1 MFEELNK
8 RRQAVADNIAK
19 SFENDIE
26 KALGAG
32 YDPEGGDGDNV
43 EKARHGVYGDTAQN
57 RRLNRVGQEYG
68 SKKKEEAPSS
78 KKQSSEK
85 KEDGGANKLSQSAA
99 KASDKALE
107 RASKDPKASAEV
119 KASAK
124 KEMENRKASSGES
137 KKGVNSAKTELTTLF
152 DSLDSWAEDDWF
164 NSEKQAELFSNMS
177 SLIKKYDISED
188 EYNEISKQYQ
198 AYDMPYTDF
207 APHEMLVP
215 IAKNKIRTELNK
227 FDEFSDDD
235 WMTGD
240 KQTEIEDKLRFYVRH
255 YNIDEKEWN
264 EIVKPY
270 AEGLS
275 GLPYEDFK

>member
-57 RRLNRVGQEYG
+57 RKLNRVGQEYG
-68 SKKKEEAPSS
+68 SKKKEEAPSD

-85 KEDGGANKLSQSAA
+85 TEDSGSNKLSQSAA

-124 KEMENRKASSGES
+124 KEMENRKTSGES
-137 KKGVNSAKTELTTLF
+137 KKGVNSAEKELT
-152 DSLDSWAEDDWF
+152 SLLDPLNDWGDDDW
-164 NSEKQAELFSNMS
+164 NDSDKNAELFSQIRS
-177 SLIKKYDISED
+177 VIDKYDMSED
-188 EYNEISKQYQ
+188 EFRSVAKKYQ
-198 AYDMPYTDF
+198 GLDLVYTDY
-207 APHEMLVP
+207 APHDKIVP
-215 IAKNKIRTELNK
+215 IAKEKIRTELRK
-227 FDEFSDDD
+227 FDEFEDDD
-235 WMTGD
+235 WNDPD
-240 KQTEIEDKLRFYVRH
+240 KQNAITNKLTFYIRH

>member
-32 YDPEGGDGDNV
+32 YDPEGSDGDNV

-68 SKKKEEAPSS
+68 SKKKEEAPSG

-85 KEDGGANKLSQSAA
+85 KEDGGSNKLSQSAA

-119 KASAK
+119 KSAADAELK
-124 KEMENRKASSGES
+124 KRGGSSDENFPKLIVDNALNPEHPAVKTGLAREMTEWNIKDHYPNRITDAEKSQGFVNIFQKYLKSGKINENALKDYLMQYMGEGEAYKLLSIAEKNSGE
-137 KKGVNSAKTELTTLF
+137 
-152 DSLDSWAEDDWF
+152 EDGEF
-164 NSEKQAELFSNMS
+164 T
-177 SLIKKYDISED
+177 KKY
-188 EYNEISKQYQ
+188 N
-198 AYDMPYTDF
+198 AY
-207 APHEMLVP
+207 
-215 IAKNKIRTELNK
+215 
-227 FDEFSDDD
+227 
-235 WMTGD
+235 
-240 KQTEIEDKLRFYVRH
+240 IEECYKKTFC
-255 YNIDEKEWN
+255 N
-264 EIVKPY
+264 
-270 AEGLS
+270 
-275 GLPYEDFK
+275 

>member
-32 YDPEGGDGDNV
+32 YDPEGSDGDNV
-43 EKARHGVYGDTAQN
+43 
-57 RRLNRVGQEYG
+57 
-68 SKKKEEAPSS
+68 
-78 KKQSSEK
+78 
-85 KEDGGANKLSQSAA
+85 
-99 KASDKALE
+99 
-107 RASKDPKASAEV
+107 
-119 KASAK
+119 
-124 KEMENRKASSGES
+124 
-137 KKGVNSAKTELTTLF
+137 
-152 DSLDSWAEDDWF
+152 
-164 NSEKQAELFSNMS
+164 EKQAELFSNIS

>member
-68 SKKKEEAPSS
+68 SKKKEETPSG

-85 KEDGGANKLSQSAA
+85 KEDGGSNKLSQSAA

-107 RASKDPKASAEV
+107 RASKDPKAS
-119 KASAK
+119 
-124 KEMENRKASSGES
+124 
-137 KKGVNSAKTELTTLF
+137 
-152 DSLDSWAEDDWF
+152 
-164 NSEKQAELFSNMS
+164 
-177 SLIKKYDISED
+177 
-188 EYNEISKQYQ
+188 
-198 AYDMPYTDF
+198 
-207 APHEMLVP
+207 
-215 IAKNKIRTELNK
+215 AKNKIRTELNK

>member
-68 SKKKEEAPSS
+68 SKKKEEAPSG

-85 KEDGGANKLSQSAA
+85 TEDGGSNKLSQSAA

-124 KEMENRKASSGES
+124 KEMENRKASGES
-137 KKGVNSAKTELTTLF
+137 KKGVNSAEKELT
-152 DSLDSWAEDDWF
+152 SLLDPLNDWGDDDW
-164 NSEKQAELFSNMS
+164 NDSDKNAELFSQIRS
-177 SLIKKYDISED
+177 VIDKYDMSED
-188 EYNEISKQYQ
+188 EFRSVAKKYQ
-198 AYDMPYTDF
+198 GLDLVYTDY
-207 APHEMLVP
+207 APHDKIVP
-215 IAKNKIRTELNK
+215 IAKEKIRTELRK
-227 FDEFSDDD
+227 FDEFEDDD
-235 WMTGD
+235 WNDPD
-240 KQTEIEDKLRFYVRH
+240 KQNAITNKLTFYIRH

-270 AEGLS
+270 ADGLS

>member
-1 MFEELNK
+1 MFEELNR
-8 RRQAVADNIAK
+8 RRQAVAENISK

-32 YDPEGGDGDNV
+32 YDPEGGDEDNV

-68 SKKKEEAPSS
+68 SKKKEEAPSG

-85 KEDGGANKLSQSAA
+85 TEDSGSNKLSQSAA

-164 NSEKQAELFSNMS
+164 NSE
-177 SLIKKYDISED
+177 
-188 EYNEISKQYQ
+188 
-198 AYDMPYTDF
+198 
-207 APHEMLVP
+207 
-215 IAKNKIRTELNK
+215 NKLNCLA
-227 FDEFSDDD
+227 
-235 WMTGD
+235 TC
-240 KQTEIEDKLRFYVRH
+240 L
-255 YNIDEKEWN
+255 
-264 EIVKPY
+264 
-270 AEGLS
+270 L
-275 GLPYEDFK
+275 

>member
-57 RRLNRVGQEYG
+57 RKLNRVGQEYG
-68 SKKKEEAPSS
+68 SKKKEEAPSD

-85 KEDGGANKLSQSAA
+85 TEDGGSNKLSQSAA

-124 KEMENRKASSGES
+124 KEMENRKTSGES
-137 KKGVNSAKTELTTLF
+137 KKGVNSAEKELT
-152 DSLDSWAEDDWF
+152 SLLDPLNDWGDDDW
-164 NSEKQAELFSNMS
+164 NDSDKNAELFSQIRS
-177 SLIKKYDISED
+177 VIDKYDMSED
-188 EYNEISKQYQ
+188 EFRSVAKKYQ
-198 AYDMPYTDF
+198 GLDLVYTDY
-207 APHEMLVP
+207 APHDKIVP
-215 IAKNKIRTELNK
+215 IAKEKIRTELRK
-227 FDEFSDDD
+227 FDEFEDDD
-235 WMTGD
+235 WNDPD
-240 KQTEIEDKLRFYVRH
+240 KQNAITNKLTFYIRH

-270 AEGLS
+270 ADGLS

>member
-8 RRQAVADNIAK
+8 RRQVVADNIAK

-26 KALGAG
+26 KA
-32 YDPEGGDGDNV
+32 
-43 EKARHGVYGDTAQN
+43 RHGVYGDTAQN
-57 RRLNRVGQEYG
+57 RKLNRVGQEYG
-68 SKKKEEAPSS
+68 SKKKEEAPSG

-85 KEDGGANKLSQSAA
+85 TEDGGSNKLSQSAA

-124 KEMENRKASSGES
+124 KEIENRKASSGES
-137 KKGVNSAKTELTTLF
+137 KKGVNSAEKELT
-152 DSLDSWAEDDWF
+152 SLLDPLNDWGDDDW
-164 NSEKQAELFSNMS
+164 NDSDKNAELFSQIRS
-177 SLIKKYDISED
+177 VIDKYDMSED
-188 EYNEISKQYQ
+188 EFRSVAKKYQ
-198 AYDMPYTDF
+198 GLDLVYADY
-207 APHEMLVP
+207 APRDKIVP
-215 IAKNKIRTELNK
+215 IAKEKIRTELRK
-227 FDEFSDDD
+227 FNEFEDDD
-235 WMTGD
+235 WNDPD
-240 KQTEIEDKLRFYVRH
+240 KQNAITNKLTFYIRH

-270 AEGLS
+270 ADGLS

>member
-57 RRLNRVGQEYG
+57 RKLNRVGQEYG
-68 SKKKEEAPSS
+68 SKKKEEAPSG

-85 KEDGGANKLSQSAA
+85 TEDSGSNKLSQSAA

-107 RASKDPKASAEV
+107 RAPKDPKASAEV

-124 KEMENRKASSGES
+124 KEIENRKASSGES
-137 KKGVNSAKTELTTLF
+137 KKGVNSAEKELT
-152 DSLDSWAEDDWF
+152 SLLDPLNDWGDDDW
-164 NSEKQAELFSNMS
+164 NDSDKNAELFSQIRS
-177 SLIKKYDISED
+177 VIDKYDMSED
-188 EYNEISKQYQ
+188 EFRSVAKKYQ
-198 AYDMPYTDF
+198 GLDLVYTDY
-207 APHEMLVP
+207 APHDKIVP
-215 IAKNKIRTELNK
+215 IAKEKIRTELRK
-227 FDEFSDDD
+227 FDEFEDDD
-235 WMTGD
+235 WNDPD
-240 KQTEIEDKLRFYVRH
+240 KQNAITNKLTFYIRH

-270 AEGLS
+270 ADGLS

>member
-32 YDPEGGDGDNV
+32 YDPEGGGGDNV

-68 SKKKEEAPSS
+68 SKKKEEAPSG

-85 KEDGGANKLSQSAA
+85 EEDSGSNKLSQSAA

-124 KEMENRKASSGES
+124 KEMENRKSSGES
-137 KKGVNSAKTELTTLF
+137 KKGVNSAEKELT
-152 DSLDSWAEDDWF
+152 SLLDPLNDWGDDDW
-164 NSEKQAELFSNMS
+164 NDSDKNAELFSQIRS
-177 SLIKKYDISED
+177 VIDKYDMSED
-188 EYNEISKQYQ
+188 EFRSVAKKYQ
-198 AYDMPYTDF
+198 GLDLVYTDY
-207 APHEMLVP
+207 APHDKIVP
-215 IAKNKIRTELNK
+215 IAKEKIRTELRK
-227 FDEFSDDD
+227 FDEFEDDD
-235 WMTGD
+235 WNDSD
-240 KQTEIEDKLRFYVRH
+240 KQNAITNKLTFYIRH

-270 AEGLS
+270 ADGLS

>member
-68 SKKKEEAPSS
+68 SKKKEEAPSG

-85 KEDGGANKLSQSAA
+85 KEDGGSNKLSQSAA

-124 KEMENRKASSGES
+124 KEMENRKASGES
-137 KKGVNSAKTELTTLF
+137 KKGVNSAEKELT
-152 DSLDSWAEDDWF
+152 SLLDPLNDWGDDDW
-164 NSEKQAELFSNMS
+164 NDSDKNAELFSQIRS
-177 SLIKKYDISED
+177 VIDKYDMSED
-188 EYNEISKQYQ
+188 EFRSVAKKYQ
-198 AYDMPYTDF
+198 GLDLVYTDY
-207 APHEMLVP
+207 APHDKIVP
-215 IAKNKIRTELNK
+215 IAKEKIRTELRK
-227 FDEFSDDD
+227 FDEFEDDD
-235 WMTGD
+235 WNDPD
-240 KQTEIEDKLRFYVRH
+240 KQNAITNKLTFYIRH

-270 AEGLS
+270 ADGLS